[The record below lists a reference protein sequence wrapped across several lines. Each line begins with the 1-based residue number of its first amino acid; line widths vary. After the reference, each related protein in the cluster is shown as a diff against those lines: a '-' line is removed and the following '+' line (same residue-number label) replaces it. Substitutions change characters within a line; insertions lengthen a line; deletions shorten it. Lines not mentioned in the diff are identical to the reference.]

1 MSHFRSLRTP
11 ALAAAMLALSL
22 SARAELA
29 ATGEPPAAKQAWRAV
44 TVADGVRQPWGIA
57 WLGDGRA
64 LVTSKQGS
72 LHILNGQKFD
82 EVAQIGRA
90 HV

>member
-29 ATGEPPAAKQAWRAV
+29 AK
-44 TVADGVRQPWGIA
+44 
-57 WLGDGRA
+57 
-64 LVTSKQGS
+64 
-72 LHILNGQKFD
+72 
-82 EVAQIGRA
+82 IGRA
-90 HV
+90 SCRERVF